1 LEEQRIMARGRD
13 GEIDRIAREVS
24 VQRLAEARAVVLIEG
39 QAGDLVGACP
49 LCGADEGLAVSPSSN
64 VWACAGCGEDGGP
77 VEWLMGCEGVSKAHA
92 VELLR
97 EGLPATSMST
107 GRRPPKVNSRAL
119 LPAPFEPGTSDAD
132 LLEQVV
138 GFYHRTL
145 RESPQPAAYLER
157 RKLGDAEMVEVFRL
171 GFANR
176 TLGYRLPAGNRAAG
190 KVLRGQLQELGVWSA
205 KGHEAYD
212 GSLVVPILDP
222 GGRIVQLYGRK
233 IRRDLRKGTRLHT
246 WLATAERPLFNP
258 AALDAGDEVILAGSV
273 IDALTLWCAGFRHV
287 VGVDGVEGVDATHL
301 AQLTGAGVRSVRI
314 AFRRD
319 DVGEAAAGRTATQ
332 LMAAGVECLRAEWPW
347 GLDVNDYACIS
358 ADVTGAL
365 GKVLRAASWMGKGT
379 QPKPTR
385 RSRRPPSTAKPAT
398 GASPQPDTTTEP
410 PAPIEPDPDI
420 ELPDV
425 ELADVDE
432 SEVASAVA
440 VEPDAVLDG
449 DGMRV
454 SYGDR
459 RWRVRGLERNTSF
472 DVLKVQVMVSVP
484 AVERGS
490 GFHIDSFD
498 LYSARARA
506 SFVRDA
512 ADEVG
517 VEDKVLKRDLGRVL
531 MAAEALVEE
540 AIRRAQE
547 PADTAV
553 VLDADERAAALELLC
568 DPKLVDRITDDFARV
583 GMVGE
588 ATNCLVGYLATISRK
603 LDRPLAVIVQSTSA
617 AGKSALQ
624 DAVMDFVPAEEL
636 VRYSAM
642 TGQSLYYLGERDL
655 AHKVLAIAEEEG
667 AERAS
672 YALKLL
678 QSEGELSIASTGKDN
693 ASGRLVTHPYR
704 VQGPTAIFLT
714 TTATEIDEELLN
726 RCVVLSVNEDREQT
740 RAIHD
745 RQRRSQTL
753 DGILAGADRAPI
765 LKVHRDAQR
774 LLETI
779 EVVNPHAHQLT
790 FADGSTRTRRDH
802 VKYLTLIRAIAL
814 LHQHQR
820 PKKSAATR
828 DGRTVTYIEATTDD
842 IALANRL
849 AHEVLG
855 RSLDELSPQPRRLL
869 IALDVMVDEIAAE
882 REIDRDRVRFTR
894 RQVRERLGGGDT
906 QLKKHL
912 ARLVDLE
919 LVHAHRAEQTGGF
932 IYELAWHSGHDGTR
946 FLPGLVDLDDATG
959 EPVTPS
965 DSASTTGDRSAPKPP
980 RSAPGRP
987 PVAGQSPPGRR
998 GVSGSNAQA
1007 NGHKPGSG
1015 VSESPERASGD
1026 AKKRRG
1032 RNGNGDTV
1040 GEGANG
1046 EGGR

>member
-1 LEEQRIMARGRD
+1 MARSND
-13 GEIDRIAREVS
+13 DEFDRIGREVS
-24 VQRLAEARAVVLIEG
+24 VQRLAEARAVVLVEG

-49 LCGADEGLAVSPSSN
+49 LCEADEGLAVSPSSN
-64 VWACAGCGEDGGP
+64 VWACSGCGEGGGP
-77 VEWLMGCEGVSKAHA
+77 VEWVMATEGVSKAHA

-97 EGLPATSMST
+97 EGLPASSTSA

-145 RESPQPAAYLER
+145 REAPQPAAYLER
-157 RKLGDAEMVEVFRL
+157 RKLGDSEMVEVFRL

-176 TLGYRLPAGNRAAG
+176 TLGYRLPDKQRAAG

-222 GGRIVQLYGRK
+222 AGRIVQLYGRK

-246 WLATAERPLFNP
+246 WLADDARPLFNP

-287 VGVDGVEGVDATHL
+287 VGVDGVEGFDDTHFSAL
-301 AQLTGAGVRSVRI
+301 ADAGVKAVRI
-314 AFRRD
+314 AYRRD
-319 DVGEAAAGRTATQ
+319 DVGEAAAARTATQ

-379 QPKPTR
+379 KPTR
-385 RSRRPPSTAKPAT
+385 RPRRQPSAAKPAA
-398 GASPQPDTTTEP
+398 GASEQPDIIP
-410 PAPIEPDPDI
+410 DVPAPVRPGI
-420 ELPDV
+420 ELT
-425 ELADVDE
+425 DVDQPAGPV
-432 SEVASAVA
+432 S

-484 AVERGS
+484 AVERGA

-517 VEDKVLKRDLGRVL
+517 VEDKILKRDLGRVL

-547 PADTAV
+547 PDDTTV
-553 VLDADERAAALELLC
+553 TLDPDERAAAMELLC

-642 TGQSLYYLGERDL
+642 TGQSLYYLGEHDL

-726 RCVVLSVNEDREQT
+726 RCVVLTVDEDRAQT

-753 DGILAGADRAPI
+753 DGILAAADRGPI

-774 LLETI
+774 LLEPV
-779 EVVNPHAHQLT
+779 EVVNPHAHRLT

-802 VKYLTLIRAIAL
+802 VKYLALIRAIAL

-828 DGRTVTYIEATTDD
+828 DGRTVTYIEATTAD

-855 RSLDELSPQPRRLL
+855 RSLDELPPQPRRLL
-869 IALDVMVDEIAAE
+869 EALDVMVDEIAAE
-882 REIDRDRVRFTR
+882 RQIDRDRVRFTR

-906 QLKKHL
+906 QLKRHL

-932 IYELAWHSGHDGTR
+932 IYELAWHAGHDGTR
-946 FLPGLVDLDDATG
+946 FLPGLVDLDELTG
-959 EPVTPS
+959 EPVTRA
-965 DSASTTGDRSAPKPP
+965 DSGSTTGDRSAPNGG

-987 PVAGQSPPGRR
+987 PVAGQSPPGRP
-998 GVSGSNAQA
+998 GDPGSKPQA
-1007 NGHKPGSG
+1007 NGHEPGAEG
-1015 VSESPERASGD
+1015 DEGRKRASGD
-1026 AKKRRG
+1026 AGKPRG
-1032 RNGNGDTV
+1032 HTGNGAIGDEGAAG
-1040 GEGANG
+1040 GEG
-1046 EGGR
+1046 R

>member
-1 LEEQRIMARGRD
+1 
-13 GEIDRIAREVS
+13 
-24 VQRLAEARAVVLIEG
+24 
-39 QAGDLVGACP
+39 
-49 LCGADEGLAVSPSSN
+49 
-64 VWACAGCGEDGGP
+64 
-77 VEWLMGCEGVSKAHA
+77 
-92 VELLR
+92 
-97 EGLPATSMST
+97 
-107 GRRPPKVNSRAL
+107 L

-145 RESPQPAAYLER
+145 REAPQPAAYLER
-157 RKLGDAEMVEVFRL
+157 RKLADAEMVEVFRL

-176 TLGYRLPAGNRAAG
+176 TLGYRLPDKQRAAG

-212 GSLVVPILDP
+212 GSVVVPIADVN
-222 GGRIVQLYGRK
+222 GRVVQLYGRK

-246 WLATAERPLFNP
+246 WLADDARPLFNP

-287 VGVDGVEGVDATHL
+287 VGVDGVEGFDATHL
-301 AQLTGAGVRSVRI
+301 SQLTEAGVRSVRI

-319 DVGEAAAGRTATQ
+319 DTGEAAAARTAEQ
-332 LMAAGVECLRAEWPW
+332 LMAAGVECLRVEWPW

-379 QPKPTR
+379 KPA
-385 RSRRPPSTAKPAT
+385 RRPRRQPSTAKPAT
-398 GASPQPDTTTEP
+398 GASPPPDSTDEL
-410 PAPIEPDPDI
+410 PAPIGPDAQMP
-420 ELPDV
+420 
-425 ELADVDE
+425 DVDE
-432 SEVASAVA
+432 VEAPVR
-440 VEPDAVLDG
+440 VEPGAVLDG

-454 SYGDR
+454 CFGDR

-472 DVLKVQVMVSVP
+472 EVLKVQVMVSVP
-484 AVERGS
+484 AVERGA

-547 PADTAV
+547 PDDTAV
-553 VLDADERAAALELLC
+553 VLDPDERAAALELLT

-642 TGQSLYYLGERDL
+642 TGQSLYYLGEHDL
-655 AHKVLAIAEEEG
+655 AHRVLAIAEEEG

-726 RCVVLSVNEDREQT
+726 RCVVLTVDEDRAQT

-753 DGILAGADRAPI
+753 DGILAAADRAPI
-765 LKVHRDAQR
+765 LKVQRDAQR
-774 LLETI
+774 LLEPV
-779 EVVNPHAHQLT
+779 EVVNPHAHRLT
-790 FADGSTRTRRDH
+790 FADSSTRTRRDH
-802 VKYLTLIRAIAL
+802 VKYLTLIRSIAL

-820 PKKSAATR
+820 PRRSATTR
-828 DGRTVTYIEATTDD
+828 DGRTVTYIEATTAD

-855 RSLDELSPQPRRLL
+855 RSLDELPPQPRRLL
-869 IALDVMVDEIAAE
+869 TALDVMVDEIAAE
-882 REIDRDRVRFTR
+882 QAVDRDRVRFTR

-906 QLKKHL
+906 QLKRHL

-919 LVHAHRAEQTGGF
+919 LVFAHRAEQTGGF
-932 IYELAWHSGHDGTR
+932 VYELAWHAGHDGTR
-946 FLPGLVDLDDATG
+946 FLPGLVDLDQLTG
-959 EPVTPS
+959 EPVTPA
-965 DSASTTGDRSAPKPP
+965 DSGSTTGDRSA
-980 RSAPGRP
+980 RNGGWSGGGRP
-987 PVAGQSPPGRR
+987 PVAGQSPPGRSE
-998 GVSGSNAQA
+998 VSGSKPQA
-1007 NGHKPGSG
+1007 NGHESG
-1015 VSESPERASGD
+1015 TDDSEDPKSASGD
-1026 AKKRRG
+1026 ASKRRG
-1032 RNGNGDTV
+1032 RSRIGAGPD
-1040 GEGANG
+1040 EGPAAG
-1046 EGGR
+1046 HDDEASEEGGR

>member
-1 LEEQRIMARGRD
+1 MARSND
-13 GEIDRIAREVS
+13 DELDRISREVS
-24 VQRLAEARAVVLIEG
+24 VQRLAAARGVVLAVRNDRLLSG
-39 QAGDLVGACP
+39 SCP
-49 LCGADEGLAVSPSSN
+49 WCSASSPAFEVDRVAN
-64 VWACAGCGEDGGP
+64 VWVCSGCGKGGGP
-77 VEWLMGCEGVSKAHA
+77 VAWVMVAEGVSKAHA
-92 VELLR
+92 FELLR
-97 EGLPATSMST
+97 EGLPATSASA

-132 LLEQVV
+132 LLEQVT

-145 RESPQPAAYLER
+145 CESPQPAAYLER

-176 TLGYRLPAGNRAAG
+176 TLGYRLPDKQRAAG

-212 GSLVVPILDP
+212 GSLVVPVLD
-222 GGRIVQLYGRK
+222 GNGRIVQLYGRK

-246 WLATAERPLFNP
+246 WLADDARPLFNP

-273 IDALTLWCAGFRHV
+273 IDALTLWCATFRHV
-287 VGVDGVEGVDATHL
+287 VAVDGVEGFDATHL
-301 AQLTGAGVRSVRI
+301 GQLTDAGVKTVRI

-319 DVGEAAAGRTATQ
+319 EAGEAAAARTAEV
-332 LMAAGVECLRAEWPW
+332 LLGAGIECLRAEWPW
-347 GLDVNDYACIS
+347 GHDVNDYACIS
-358 ADVTGAL
+358 KDPTGAL

-379 QPKPTR
+379 KP
-385 RSRRPPSTAKPAT
+385 SRRRQASSAKPAA
-398 GASPQPDTTTEP
+398 GASEQPDITDEL
-410 PAPIEPDPDI
+410 PAPAE
-420 ELPDV
+420 PDV
-425 ELADVDE
+425 EMPDVDE
-432 SEVASAVA
+432 PAEMPTSVVA
-440 VEPDAVLDG
+440 VEPDAVLDSE
-449 DGMRV
+449 GMRV
-454 SYGDR
+454 CFGDR

-484 AVERGS
+484 AVERGA

-517 VEDKVLKRDLGRVL
+517 VEDKILKRDLGRVL

-547 PADTAV
+547 PADTTV
-553 VLDADERAAALELLC
+553 TLDADERAAALELLQ

-642 TGQSLYYLGERDL
+642 TGQSLYYLGEHDL

-726 RCVVLSVNEDREQT
+726 RCVVLSVDEDRAQT

-753 DGILAGADRAPI
+753 DGILAAADRAPV
-765 LKVHRDAQR
+765 LKVQRDAQR

-779 EVVNPHAHQLT
+779 EVVNPHAHRLT

-802 VKYLTLIRAIAL
+802 VKYLTLIRSIAL

-855 RSLDELSPQPRRLL
+855 RSLDELPPQPRRLL
-869 IALDVMVDEIAAE
+869 TALDVMVDEIAAE
-882 REIDRDRVRFTR
+882 RQIDRDRVRFTR

-906 QLKKHL
+906 QLKRHL

-919 LVHAHRAEQTGGF
+919 LVHAHRAETTGGF
-932 IYELAWHSGHDGTR
+932 IYELAWHAGHDGTR
-946 FLPGLVDLDDATG
+946 FLPGLVDLDEATG
-959 EPVTPS
+959 EARPTHGTPT
-965 DSASTTGDRSAPKPP
+965 DSAATTGDRSAPNRGRSGGGRPTVAG

-987 PVAGQSPPGRR
+987 PA
-998 GVSGSNAQA
+998 SGPNPQA
-1007 NGHKPGSG
+1007 NSHKPGDDD
-1015 VSESPERASGD
+1015 SEGPKRASGD
-1026 AKKRRG
+1026 ANKRRG
-1032 RNGNGDTV
+1032 RSRNDAGPD
-1040 GEGANG
+1040 EGPAASNDEDASG

>member
-1 LEEQRIMARGRD
+1 MARSND
-13 GEIDRIAREVS
+13 DEFDRIGREVS
-24 VQRLAEARAVVLIEG
+24 VQRLAEARAIVLVEG
-39 QAGDLVGACP
+39 TAGDLVGACP
-49 LCGADEGLAVSPSSN
+49 LCDVAEGLAVSPSSN
-64 VWACAGCGEDGGP
+64 VWTCSGCGEGGGP
-77 VEWLMGCEGVSKAHA
+77 VEWVMATEGVSKAHA

-97 EGLPATSMST
+97 EGLPATSTST
-107 GRRPPKVNSRAL
+107 GRKPPKVNSRAL

-138 GFYHRTL
+138 GFYYRTL
-145 RESPQPAAYLER
+145 REAPQPAAYLER
-157 RKLGDAEMVEVFRL
+157 RKLADSEMVEVFRL

-176 TLGYRLPAGNRAAG
+176 TLGYRLPDKQRVAG
-190 KVLRGQLQELGVWSA
+190 KVLRTQLQELGVWSA

-212 GSLVVPILDP
+212 GSLVVPILDIN
-222 GGRIVQLYGRK
+222 GRLVQLYGRK
-233 IRRDLRKGTRLHT
+233 IRRDLRKDTRLHT
-246 WLATAERPLFNP
+246 WLAAAERPLFNP

-287 VGVDGVEGVDATHL
+287 VGVDGVEGFDTTHL
-301 AQLTGAGVRSVRI
+301 GQLTDAGVRSVRI
-314 AFRRD
+314 AYRRD
-319 DVGEAAAGRTATQ
+319 EVGEAAAVRTAES
-332 LMAAGVECLRAEWPW
+332 LLGAGIECLRAEWPW

-379 QPKPTR
+379 KPTR
-385 RSRRPPSTAKPAT
+385 RRQLSTAKPAA
-398 GASPQPDTTTEP
+398 GASEQPSDL
-410 PAPIEPDPDI
+410 PAAP
-420 ELPDV
+420 
-425 ELADVDE
+425 DVDE
-432 SEVASAVA
+432 PGEMPASVVA

-484 AVERGS
+484 AVERGA

-517 VEDKVLKRDLGRVL
+517 VEDKILKRDLGRVL

-547 PADTAV
+547 PADTTV
-553 VLDADERAAALELLC
+553 VLDPDERAAALELLT

-642 TGQSLYYLGERDL
+642 TGQSLYYLGEHDL

-714 TTATEIDEELLN
+714 TTATEIDEELTN
-726 RCVVLSVNEDREQT
+726 RCVVLTVDEDREQT

-745 RQRRSQTL
+745 RQRRAQTL
-753 DGILAGADRAPI
+753 DGILAGADRAPV

-779 EVVNPHAHQLT
+779 EVVNPHAHRLT

-820 PKKSAATR
+820 PRKSATTR

-869 IALDVMVDEIAAE
+869 IALDAMVDEIAAE
-882 REIDRDRVRFTR
+882 QSVDRDRVRFTR

-932 IYELAWHSGHDGTR
+932 IYELAWHAGHDGTR
-946 FLPGLVDLDDATG
+946 FLPGLVDLDEATG
-959 EPVTPS
+959 EARPTHGTPP
-965 DSASTTGDRSAPKPP
+965 DSGSTTGDRSAPKPP

-987 PVAGQSPPGRR
+987 PVAGQSPPGRP
-998 GVSGSNAQA
+998 GDPGPKPQA
-1007 NGHKPGSG
+1007 NGHKPGTDG
-1015 VSESPERASGD
+1015 DEGPKRASGD
-1026 AKKRRG
+1026 AKKQRG
-1032 RNGNGDTV
+1032 RRRNDGTGGD
-1040 GEGANG
+1040 GANG
-1046 EGGR
+1046 GDGR